1 MITQIGLNRKIRKEL
16 VEDTTT
22 SIKKK
27 ELVAIPEYLVKLVSY
42 IVIGPHGKI
51 PLNYVVQI
59 DLAKDKAVIERIK
72 SDPQF
77 AKRFNVSSVTPL
89 KLEELEKMKAGTVA
103 ITLKE

>member
-1 MITQIGLNRKIRKEL
+1 MSKPTE
-16 VEDTTT
+16 

-27 ELVAIPEYLVKLVSY
+27 ELAIPEYLVKLGSY

-51 PLNYVVQI
+51 PLNYVVQF
-59 DLAKDKAVIERIK
+59 DLTKDKAVIERIK

-77 AKRFNVSSVTPL
+77 AKRFNVSCITPL
-89 KLEELEKMKAGTVA
+89 KLEDLEKLKSGTVA

>member
-1 MITQIGLNRKIRKEL
+1 MSKPTE
-16 VEDTTT
+16 

-27 ELVAIPEYLVKLVSY
+27 ELAIPEYLVKLGSY

-51 PLNYVVQI
+51 PLNYVVQF
-59 DLAKDKAVIERIK
+59 DLTKDKAVIERIK

-77 AKRFNVSSVTPL
+77 AKRFNVSCITPL
-89 KLEELEKMKAGTVA
+89 KLEDLEKMKAGTVA